1 MNLKP
6 LIGIFNNWYNKL
18 NSGERRL
25 FFAFAAV
32 LAVSFYLSVFLKP
45 TLDEV
50 SRLKKLRQ
58 ENQNRLEMLN
68 SQLPSAPKLEQEI
81 GIIKQNLKNLKLN
94 IYDAESKLINV
105 SQEQQLL
112 TELIKHAQGLAIDL
126 ESVKQDIK
134 EEKEGFARIYI
145 YLKFSSNYK
154 KLVSYIRKIEG
165 ISPFVK
171 IEEMELAQSKAE
183 PLTAVEATIVLSA
196 ILSYESGNQGQ
207 LSLSAKEAAGE
218 VVSLQRSPFTPRFTT
233 EKTKRKNLKVTGITY
248 RENAAGS
255 TAIINGAILKIG
267 DQIEGVKIESILPNS
282 IIIDNGV
289 EKETLKLER

>member
-6 LIGIFNNWYNKL
+6 LIDIFNNWYNKL
-18 NSGERRL
+18 KPGERRL

-32 LAVSFYLSVFLKP
+32 LAASFYLSAFLKP

-50 SRLKKLRQ
+50 GRLKKLKQ
-58 ENQNRLEMLN
+58 ENQNRLDSFK
-68 SQLPSAPKLEQEI
+68 SQLPSHSSLEQEI
-81 GIIKQNLKNLKLN
+81 GIIKQNLKNLELN
-94 IYDAESKLINV
+94 ISDAESRLINV

-134 EEKEGFARIYI
+134 EEKDGFAMLYI
-145 YLKFSSNYK
+145 YLKFSSNFK
-154 KLVSYIRKIEG
+154 KLVSYIRKIEA

-171 IEEMELAQSKAE
+171 IEEMELVQSKAE
-183 PLTAVEATIVLSA
+183 PLTTVEATIVLSA
-196 ILSYESGNQGQ
+196 ILSYEPGNQGQ
-207 LSLSAKEAAGE
+207 LSLSAKEAGAE
-218 VVSLQRSPFTPRFTT
+218 VVSPQRSPFTPRFTT

-248 RENAAGS
+248 RANGAGS
-255 TAIINGAILKIG
+255 TAIINGSILKAE

-282 IIIDNGV
+282 VIIDNGV
-289 EKETLKLER
+289 EKEVLKLER